1 MKTSTKVI
9 IDKYAGSIIVYLLK
23 ILTRL
28 FNSKKKRDQGS
39 PSSIVIC
46 KFLGMGSIVQSTPL
60 LQTFKKQFP
69 DIRIIY
75 LSSLSNKKFLEQ
87 ISVIDELIMLND
99 TSFFSTIISTFSSIK
114 LLLSKKTDLFVD
126 LEMYSHF
133 SKIFTLLSGASL
145 KFGLTNSKSK
155 DKGVYTS
162 VFELHK
168 DRPVSESYLEMCKT
182 FSSASLIHELY
193 NFKTDENVL
202 RKIKDRFKISGQY
215 IIVNPNASD
224 LRIERRWPKEKF
236 SELTGK
242 LVEHFPEFKIV
253 LIGSPAESEFVG
265 QVWSGINENKRGN
278 IIDTSGRLSIEE
290 LISLINGT
298 ELMITNDTGPMHL
311 AFATHR
317 PTIALFGP
325 ASPLQFGNH
334 SAVTAIYKKVACSPC
349 VHDHIKPPCKGD
361 NICMKQI
368 EVDEVFEVIAGKL
381 ATWVNV

>member
-1 MKTSTKVI
+1 MKTSTKVV
-9 IDKYAGSIIVYLLK
+9 IDKYAGSIIVSLLK

-28 FNSKKKRDQGS
+28 FHSKKKRNSGS
-39 PSSIVIC
+39 PTSIVIC

-69 DIRIIY
+69 DSRIIY
-75 LSSLSNKKFLEQ
+75 LSSHSNKKFLEK
-87 ISVIDELIMLND
+87 ITVIDELILLDD

-114 LLLSKKTDLFVD
+114 LLLSKKADLFID

-145 KFGLTNSKSK
+145 KFGLTNSKSN

-162 VFELHK
+162 IFQLHK

-182 FSSASLIHELY
+182 FSSAPLIHELY

-202 RKIKDRFKISGQY
+202 RKIKERFKISGQY
-215 IIVNPNASD
+215 LIVNPNASD

-242 LVEHFPEFKIV
+242 LVDLLPDFKIV
-253 LIGSPAESEFVG
+253 LIGSPAESEFVNE
-265 QVWSGINENKRGN
+265 VWYGINESVKANV
-278 IIDTSGRLSIEE
+278 IDTSGRLSIEE
-290 LISLINGT
+290 LISLISGT

-311 AFATHR
+311 AFAAHR

-325 ASPLQFGNH
+325 ASPIQFGNH

-368 EVDEVFEVIAGKL
+368 EVDEVFEAIDKKISSFQI
-381 ATWVNV
+381 